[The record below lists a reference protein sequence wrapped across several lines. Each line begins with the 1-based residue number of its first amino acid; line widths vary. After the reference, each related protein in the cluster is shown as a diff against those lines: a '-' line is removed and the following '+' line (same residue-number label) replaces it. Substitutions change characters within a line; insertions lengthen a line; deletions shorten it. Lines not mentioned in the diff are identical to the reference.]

1 MIRCPLYP
9 PLQAGT
15 SEYPENGLKQRVYLT
30 FSKETVRE
38 PLIWKVGREF
48 GVITNI
54 RTAEVKEDM
63 GLVGLEIEGA
73 QGAVEQ
79 ALVWLKAQGVH
90 VEPIEQ
96 NVIEG

>member
-1 MIRCPLYP
+1 MSIR
-9 PLQAGT
+9 G
-15 SEYPENGLKQRVYLT
+15 NGLKQRVYLT

-38 PLIWKVGREF
+38 PLIWKAGREF
-48 GVITNI
+48 DVMTNI
-54 RTAEVKEDM
+54 RTAEVREDM

-73 QGAVEQ
+73 QDVVEQ
-79 ALVWLKAQGVH
+79 ALAWFTAQGVH